1 MPKTVTT
8 RVSLLIKERW
18 EQLYKTKYK
27 STFALE
33 SSKTNIKQD
42 FSSPVGLTTLYK
54 MFRTEASKNPP
65 RRSNYIAVCKWLGI
79 DINTHL
85 HIIDL
90 LERDKGTNAL
100 ES

>member
-1 MPKTVTT
+1 MPRTVTT
-8 RVSLLIKERW
+8 RVSLLIKEKW

-42 FSSPVGLTTLYK
+42 FGSPVGLTTLYK
-54 MFRTEASKNPP
+54 MFRTDNFKNPP
-65 RRSNYIAVCKWLGI
+65 RRNNYLAVCKWLEI
-79 DINTHL
+79 DINPNL

-90 LERDKGTNAL
+90 SGREKSN
-100 ES
+100 SH